1 MPNIRI
7 QDAECIQFKDL
18 TAGLAGLK
26 QWTLFEA
33 GRFLPKF
40 CYVSYF
46 TFFYSFLKQ
55 SRWPKTAIKTYFV
68 LSASGPD
75 EHSAFCALGGL
86 AAWCHGRIS
95 GTDVHRQIKKRKQS
109 K

>member
-33 GRFLPKF
+33 SRFLPKF

-46 TFFYSFLKQ
+46 TFF
-55 SRWPKTAIKTYFV
+55 I
-68 LSASGPD
+68 
-75 EHSAFCALGGL
+75 HS
-86 AAWCHGRIS
+86 
-95 GTDVHRQIKKRKQS
+95 
-109 K
+109 